1 MSTTGMTSVNALSL
15 FSANYTSTAPGAPF
29 IGPGYLTL
37 SVAQSMIVTPTA
49 STTPFGLD
57 VPANA
62 AFYVEPGLI
71 FPNAPSAGTWT
82 WVSKR

>member
-1 MSTTGMTSVNALSL
+1 MSTPGMTSVNALSL
-15 FSANYTSTAPGAPF
+15 FSANYTIGAPGFPI

-37 SVAQSMIVTPTA
+37 SVAQSMTVTPTA

-57 VPANA
+57 VPANT

-71 FPNAPSAGTWT
+71 FATQPSSGTWT